1 MVYHGRSH
9 HRGNGGSC
17 LLTSEQ
23 LIFPIKAHRA
33 WSHPP
38 IKMKRRLPAVSCS
51 KVGASSSNKSSQ
63 PPSLECG
70 RIQKKT
76 SVAVSYSRK
85 KICSCVPFSL
95 LCLFHGNRHVQKT
108 DLLMTRCLPNRLG
121 LSGARNSKIIC
132 VSKHFTKWEGITET
146 SFK

>member
-1 MVYHGRSH
+1 MAMQLVGPKFQGGNAFPLMCMPMHFDTTPPPPPLKWHAWIGYTYTPQHYGLADASIVTTWHGRSH

-76 SVAVSYSRK
+76 
-85 KICSCVPFSL
+85 CQL
-95 LCLFHGNRHVQKT
+95 Q
-108 DLLMTRCLPNRLG
+108 
-121 LSGARNSKIIC
+121 
-132 VSKHFTKWEGITET
+132 
-146 SFK
+146 